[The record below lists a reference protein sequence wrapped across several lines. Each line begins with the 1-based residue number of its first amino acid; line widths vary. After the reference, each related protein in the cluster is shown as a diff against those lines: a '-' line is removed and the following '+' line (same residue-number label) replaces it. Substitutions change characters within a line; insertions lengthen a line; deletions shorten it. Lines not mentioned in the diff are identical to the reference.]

1 MRRPPHGATTGP
13 GPCRP
18 LAGYG
23 RPIGRPGPLGAA
35 TACAATAA
43 VAVHEPACDERD
55 GAGQSVI
62 SASASAIP
70 GDPGPVPAI

>member
-1 MRRPPHGATTGP
+1 
-13 GPCRP
+13 
-18 LAGYG
+18 
-23 RPIGRPGPLGAA
+23 
-35 TACAATAA
+35 
-43 VAVHEPACDERD
+43 VHEPACDERD